1 MHTLN
6 TISLWVPLTIY
17 TLCLC
22 SAAQSVFRQYSA
34 TQPSSQQ
41 SPVTITQRQ
50 QVNYDGEGINNYL
63 LSSVGN
69 ILGNTGYHAVY
80 LH

>member
-22 SAAQSVFRQYSA
+22 SAAQLAFRQYSA
-34 TQPSSQQ
+34 TQPTSQQ
-41 SPVTITQRQ
+41 SPVTVTRRQ

-63 LSSVGN
+63 LSSVGRY
-69 ILGNTGYHAVY
+69 TG
-80 LH
+80 